1 MAAGDA
7 SKIVAGDEALMAQKG
22 HGTCRRGPQAPLR
35 FGVDA
40 KTADEI
46 CCFNRHYAEHSGYFR
61 GKPGFAELIRKGGEV
76 TFYDSIE
83 NKPVFIAPRGRTA
96 EAFLAESA
104 DHGWPSFRDSEVV
117 WENVRVLTRGASASG
132 ETVTVDGVHLGHNL
146 PDRHGN
152 RYCINLVCV
161 AGPGGEGAEAE
172 AGQQPAGKV
181 DL

>member
-1 MAAGDA
+1 MKRRLRQRKRRA
-7 SKIVAGDEALMAQKG
+7 
-22 HGTCRRGPQAPLR
+22 HRRGETSKTPAVLGAAFSLTAAVALRPAAAVRRPSPSRPPRSRPL
-35 FGVDA
+35 
-40 KTADEI
+40 
-46 CCFNRHYAEHSGYFR
+46 CHQ
-61 GKPGFAELIRKGGEV
+61 
-76 TFYDSIE
+76 
-83 NKPVFIAPRGRTA
+83 GRTA